1 MGSAD
6 RHVWAHVDESFPQLP
21 NGRFVYALAN
31 VVTDADQRRAIR
43 GELQSLADRDGVRA
57 VHFADENQ
65 ARRVALAKQ
74 VAGLELLGTIV
85 VTQTSA
91 AQKLEDCRSRLLTA
105 AAATLQRT
113 EYVSRLVV
121 ESRSQA
127 DKNDRKTIDVARS
140 RRQLSGR
147 LTIDFARKST
157 DPVLWVAD
165 VVVSAFTVAEKGGDP
180 EPWEVLNDGQVI
192 DVRRL

>member
-1 MGSAD
+1 MDAAD
-6 RHVWAHVDESFPQLP
+6 RQVWAHVDESFPQLP
-21 NGRFVYALAN
+21 SGRFLYALAN
-31 VVTDADQRRAIR
+31 VVTDVEQRGVIR
-43 GELQSLADRDGVRA
+43 GELQALAYRDGLRA
-57 VHFADENQ
+57 VHFADENRT
-65 ARRVALAKQ
+65 RRVALAKQ

-85 VTQTSA
+85 VTQIGA

-105 AAATLQRT
+105 AAARLQRV
-113 EYVSRLVV
+113 EHVSRLVM

-127 DKNDRKTIDVARS
+127 DKNDRKTIDIARS
-140 RRQLSGR
+140 RRHLSGR

-165 VVVSAFTVAEKGGDP
+165 VIVSAFTVAEKGGDP

-192 DVRRL
+192 DVQRL